1 VGIFNEF
8 RAASLKLLIGGSM
21 QASGPINNFAL
32 NLSRVGL
39 ELKGVCDL
47 VKAFTDSIRRRIA
60 CKYIKSP
67 VSKSKA
73 KQDPVIFLGILYYL
87 YGLY

>member
-1 VGIFNEF
+1 L
-8 RAASLKLLIGGSM
+8 LKLLIGGPI
-21 QASGPINNFAL
+21 QAPGPINNFAL
-32 NLSRVGL
+32 NSFRVGL
-39 ELKGVCDL
+39 KLKGVYNL

-60 CKYIKSP
+60 RKYIKSP

-73 KQDPVIFLGILYYL
+73 KQDLIIFLGILYYS